1 MIDSHCHLDD
11 ALFSGRQAQVLAA
24 ARAVGVNAF
33 VVPSIERNNFQSVLR
48 LCQQHSDCYS
58 ALGIHPLLVAQASPD
73 DLTVLRKNLQLN
85 QVVAVGEIGL
95 DFYESSINSE
105 QQRFFFAAQLQ
116 LAQDFNL
123 PVLLHCRRAY
133 DELIQMLQ
141 ANEQH
146 TGIVHAFNG
155 NRQQADR
162 LLAMGF
168 KLGFGGAITHQRAK
182 KLRNLATELPLSAL
196 VLETDSPE
204 MRPSF
209 LQKIEI
215 NQPKHIPAIAQTL
228 AELRGVSLAEV
239 ARECTENTLQVLRLA
254 GNNLC

>member
-11 ALFSGRQAQVLAA
+11 ALFSGRQVQVLAA

-33 VVPSIERNNFQSVLR
+33 IVPAIERNNFQAVLR
-48 LCQQHSDCYS
+48 LCQHHIGCYP
-58 ALGIHPLLVAQASPD
+58 ALGIHPLFVSQASQE
-73 DLTVLRKNLQLN
+73 DLTSLRNNLQLN

-95 DFYESSINSE
+95 DFYESSVNAE

-133 DELIQMLQ
+133 DDLIQMLQ
-141 ANEQH
+141 ANGH
-146 TGIVHAFNG
+146 HKGIVHAFNG
-155 NRQQADR
+155 SRQQADR

-168 KLGFGGAITHQRAK
+168 KLGLGGAITHQRAK

-209 LQKIEI
+209 LQKVEI
-215 NQPKHIPAIAQTL
+215 NQPKHIAAIARTL

-239 ARECTENTLQVLRLA
+239 ARACTENTLQVLRLTA
-254 GNNLC
+254 SN